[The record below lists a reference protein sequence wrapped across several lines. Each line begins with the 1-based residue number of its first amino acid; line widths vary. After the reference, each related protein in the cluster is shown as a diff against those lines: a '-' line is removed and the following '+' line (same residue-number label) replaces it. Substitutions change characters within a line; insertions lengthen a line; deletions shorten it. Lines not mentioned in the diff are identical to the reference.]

1 MASQLWAAH
10 PCPLEMGTGLYPSK
24 LADGKLDMTSKIIP
38 VITID
43 GPSGAGKGTIAQNVA
58 SALDFHIL
66 DSGSLYRL
74 TALATQ
80 DDNIALTDEDKIAAI
95 ALNLPVEFIPGES
108 GLQILLRDEDV
119 SEAIR
124 KEDIGMRASKVAAIP
139 KVRDALLARQ
149 RCFSEAPGLVADG
162 RDMGTTIFP
171 DAPLKI
177 FMTASAEERAERRY
191 KQLKDNGISANIA
204 ALVNDLKLR
213 DEQDANRAVSPL
225 KPAEDAI
232 QIDTTEMGIGEVTQ
246 KVLDLAKQR
255 LKLPS

>member
-1 MASQLWAAH
+1 
-10 PCPLEMGTGLYPSK
+10 
-24 LADGKLDMTSKIIP
+24 MTSKIVPI
-38 VITID
+38 ITID

-58 SALDFHIL
+58 SELGFHIL

-74 TALATQ
+74 TALASL
-80 DDNIALTDEDKIAAI
+80 DDGIDLSNETKIAEI
-95 ALNLPVEFIPGES
+95 ALNLAVVFTPTDN

-139 KVRDALLARQ
+139 RVRNALLERQ
-149 RCFSEAPGLVADG
+149 RSFSVEPGLVADG
-162 RDMGTTIFP
+162 RDMGTTVFP
-171 DAPLKI
+171 QAGLKI

-191 KQLKDNGISANIA
+191 KQLKEKGINANIA
-204 ALVNDLKLR
+204 ALVKDLKLR

-232 QIDTTEMGIGEVTQ
+232 LLDTTEMGIEEVTQ
-246 KVLDLAKQR
+246 KVLELAKQR
-255 LKLPS
+255 L

>member
-1 MASQLWAAH
+1 MEYTYNMISQ
-10 PCPLEMGTGLYPSK
+10 
-24 LADGKLDMTSKIIP
+24 IVP

-58 SALDFHIL
+58 RALGFHIL

-80 DDNIALTDEDKIAAI
+80 DDDIALADEDKIAAV
-95 ALNLPVEFIPGES
+95 ALNLVVVFKPTEV

-124 KEDIGMRASKVAAIP
+124 QEDIGMRASKVAAMP

-149 RCFSEAPGLVADG
+149 RSFSEAPGLVADG

-232 QIDTTEMGIGEVTQ
+232 QIDTTEMAIDEVTQ
-246 KVLDLAKQR
+246 QVLDLAKQR
-255 LKLPS
+255 LKLLS